1 MSAWEACLSLMS
13 SSCDRSTVP
22 MTFAS
27 SVIIS
32 GRIWPQT
39 IEAAT
44 ERDRSH
50 PTHGTQ
56 RSFSAG
62 IATGHRKTTVTR
74 GISSEAHVGIKP
86 RSPLGPRSDALA
98 MRRVR
103 LFMGA
108 RGGAIYG
115 RSGRRVLQPCGERRL
130 LD

>member
-1 MSAWEACLSLMS
+1 MCAWEACLSLMS

-50 PTHGTQ
+50 PTHGAQ
-56 RSFSAG
+56 RSISAG

-74 GISSEAHVGIKP
+74 GISSARYMSGSSRA
-86 RSPLGPRSDALA
+86 RSPARAPTHSQCGG
-98 MRRVR
+98 VR

-108 RGGAIYG
+108 CDGAIYR
-115 RSGRRVLQPCGERRL
+115 RSAAEWGYL
-130 LD
+130 

>member
-1 MSAWEACLSLMS
+1 MCAREACLSLMS

-56 RSFSAG
+56 RSIRRNHHGTPQGNRDARDIFG
-62 IATGHRKTTVTR
+62 
-74 GISSEAHVGIKP
+74 EAHVGIQP
-86 RSPLGPRSDALA
+86 RSPHGPRSDALA

-103 LFMGA
+103 LFMNA
-108 RGGAIYG
+108 RRGAIY
-115 RSGRRVLQPCGERRL
+115 RRTRRGYL
-130 LD
+130 